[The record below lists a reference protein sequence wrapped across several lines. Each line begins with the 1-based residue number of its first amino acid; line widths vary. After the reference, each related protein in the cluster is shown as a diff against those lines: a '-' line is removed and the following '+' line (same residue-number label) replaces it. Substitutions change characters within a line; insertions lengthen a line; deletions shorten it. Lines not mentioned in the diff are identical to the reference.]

1 MYITDDDACDAISI
15 LLIPG
20 DARAI
25 SLVLFEFWR
34 WSTPVDITPA
44 GVRVVHMAVAWVDF
58 SGCCLSS
65 TPRLAPV

>member
-44 GVRVVHMAVAWVDF
+44 GVRVVHMAVA
-58 SGCCLSS
+58 
-65 TPRLAPV
+65 